1 MTPFETFAARKTAEA
16 TGARLQPFITE
27 FDDAAGALEA
37 IGNEWSRH
45 ISGGAFYATPSPDP
59 RRPACSLVFVQS
71 LDGNTGAHN
80 PFTLGG
86 GETDKHA
93 IYEGLSGVED
103 RRDRTLVDR
112 PRRRRVHRL
121 ALRRGS
127 GCCAHRQSSRCRPG
141 AGYHRRRTC

>member
-93 IYEGLSGVED
+93 IYEGLSQVSVSALLEG
-103 RRDRTLVDR
+103 THR
-112 PRRRRVHRL
+112 PQETRHWGRRRCHLRASSTRDTESAFIL
-121 ALRRGS
+121 ASKIDAIAR
-127 GCCAHRQSSRCRPG
+127 
-141 AGYHRRRTC
+141 